1 MSQAY
6 PTDLTD
12 DQWSLI
18 ELFFKA
24 KKYGRK
30 PQHCRRSIL
39 NAIFYV
45 LKGGIL
51 WEMMPKDF
59 PPYKLVNYYFNVWAE
74 SGLFDKVNVVLVKA
88 ERRRQS
94 RAENPS
100 LLITDSQSVRG
111 SCYTRNEVGI
121 DGHKKIK
128 GRKRHLV
135 TDSSGNIV
143 SCHITAANVHDSKA
157 CEFALEK
164 FAKNFDIAALK
175 KLLADSAYR
184 GDLEELIPLRF
195 NADLEIASVDKIK
208 KFVVKPKR
216 WVIERTIAW
225 LNNCR
230 RLVRDCERTIKSAIA
245 WVYVANI
252 RLNLIRLTRTLN

>member
-1 MSQAY
+1 MKQVY

-12 DQWSLI
+12 DQWILL
-18 ELFFKA
+18 EPFFKK

-30 PQHCRRSIL
+30 RTHSRRLIL
-39 NAIFYV
+39 NGIFYV

-51 WEMMPKDF
+51 WEMLPKNY
-59 PPYKLVNYYFNVWAE
+59 PPFKTVNHYFNKWTQ
-74 SGLFDKVNVVLVKA
+74 SGIFEKINAALVKA
-88 ERRRQS
+88 QRRKEDRL
-94 RAENPS
+94 ENPS

-111 SCYTRNEVGI
+111 TCYTRNEVGI

-128 GRKRHLV
+128 GRKRHLA

-143 SCHITAANVHDSKA
+143 SCHVTAANVHDSKA
-157 CEFALEK
+157 CEINIEK
-164 FAKNFDIAALK
+164 FAKHFGIKRFK

-184 GDLEELIPLRF
+184 GELEDLIPLRF
-195 NADLEIASVDKIK
+195 GAEVEIATIDKIK
-208 KFVVKPKR
+208 AFVVKPKR
-216 WVIERTIAW
+216 WVVERSIAW

-230 RLVRDCERTIKSAIA
+230 RLARDFERTIKSAIA

-252 RLNLIRLTRTLN
+252 RLNLVRLAKP